1 MGKIVKIEGETIL
14 IGTDD
19 GRLLELKKTIW
30 ILNLL
35 FGIEVEVYANETR
48 TIVLKKELPNAI
60 VPVQSISITEH
71 DALR

>member
-19 GRLLELKKTIW
+19 GRLLELKKDD
-30 ILNLL
+30 LDFEPA

-48 TIVLKKELPNAI
+48 TIVLKNCLMP
-60 VPVQSISITEH
+60 
-71 DALR
+71 